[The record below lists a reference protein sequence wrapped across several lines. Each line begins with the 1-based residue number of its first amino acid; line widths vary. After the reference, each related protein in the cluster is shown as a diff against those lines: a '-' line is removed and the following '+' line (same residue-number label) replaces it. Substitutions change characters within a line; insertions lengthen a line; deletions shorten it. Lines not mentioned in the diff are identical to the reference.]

1 LGVARHAPAPFV
13 FRGLRDGWMLD
24 AEFFTAVGLFL
35 QHLIVGVVLVVAFI
49 TAYSFVTPHKEI
61 ALIREGNTAAAIGLV
76 GATIGFTLPLNLV
89 FRETPDPLLAALFGL
104 VALTAQVIAHLA
116 VRLVLPNISKD
127 IADGVISAG
136 VVQAGAGVVVGMMSA
151 AALTP

>member
-1 LGVARHAPAPFV
+1 
-13 FRGLRDGWMLD
+13 MLD

>member
-1 LGVARHAPAPFV
+1 
-13 FRGLRDGWMLD
+13 MLD

-35 QHLIVGVVLVVAFI
+35 QHLIVGMVLVVLFVAI
-49 TAYSFVTPHKEI
+49 YSLITPHKEL
-61 ALIREGNTAAAIGLV
+61 ALIREGNLAAAIGLV

-104 VALTAQVIAHLA
+104 IALAAQVVAHLA
-116 VRLVLPNISKD
+116 VRLVLPNISRD
-127 IADGVISAG
+127 IASGAVSAG
-136 VVQAGAGVVVGMMSA
+136 VAQAGAGIVVGMMSA